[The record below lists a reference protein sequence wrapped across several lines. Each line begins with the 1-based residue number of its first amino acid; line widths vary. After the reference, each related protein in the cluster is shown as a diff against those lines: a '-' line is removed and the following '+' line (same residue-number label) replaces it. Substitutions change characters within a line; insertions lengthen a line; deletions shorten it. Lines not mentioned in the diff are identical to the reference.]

1 MRVIQSKTR
10 TVLVIL
16 SAAVLLSVSWGI
28 ADAGVYLDSAHGDGT
43 YGVNRSGAS
52 GFPTDYPEGFCA
64 HCHEQHASIGGSE
77 PAPTIGTSPSKLSL
91 FYYPPSPSQTDNFCF
106 QCHTGSGSYQY
117 GSNIVNRS
125 YSYRAG

>member
-1 MRVIQSKTR
+1 MQLKIK

-16 SAAVLLSVSWGI
+16 IAAVSVSLYRGT
-28 ADAGVYLDSAHGDGT
+28 ADAGVYLDSAHGHAT
-43 YGVNRSGAS
+43 YGVNRSGAT

-77 PAPTIGTSPSKLSL
+77 PAPVGSAPSEFEL
-91 FYYPPSPSQTDNFCF
+91 FYYPASPGQTDNFCY

-117 GSNIVNRS
+117 NESAITNQL
-125 YSYRAG
+125 YSERAGG